1 MHHINKTLLAA
12 AVTLGLTGSPAMAVD
27 LQLRNV
33 DPPGVGFN
41 DPTPAAPVGG
51 NAGTT
56 VGQQRL
62 IAYRKALE
70 LWGKTLAGDVT
81 VVVRGSFAG
90 LTCTS
95 GGGTLAQAGALQI
108 WSDFPNASLAGHW
121 YGAALANNI
130 AGADLDGLPLTDPD
144 GDEIQAN
151 FNGNVGKPD
160 CIAGPG
166 WYYGLDSNPPTG
178 AIDFL
183 DTFMH
188 EVAHGLG
195 FQNFANEATGSL
207 IAGLPDV
214 YMANTLDLT
223 LGKIWNDP
231 TFYPTPANIVASSI
245 RNGQIVWSGPKVSAN
260 AGSVLGDFEGLG
272 ISGTVDIPELFFGTA
287 SFGPPATP
295 ANFSGEIVQGL
306 DGVIAGVAGARIDDG
321 CEPLTIDAT
330 GKIVLMYR
338 GVCGFTVKVKNAQN
352 AGAKAAIIANDGAS
366 STRLYEFG
374 PGGADSTI
382 TIPSIG
388 IGFADGNT
396 IVAGSPGA
404 VAAFYVDPTRL
415 AGTTD
420 GYVRLYAPRTVTLGS
435 SISHYDITASPNLL
449 MEPAITGSLRA
460 NENLDL
466 TPSLMADIGWKL
478 ETLKVGSCDTGVE
491 NALPNGALLNVQ
503 VEACAARARNSG
515 QFVSCVNSVTNAAKA
530 AGLLTGQQN
539 ARITSCTAQAR

>member
-1 MHHINKTLLAA
+1 MKHNKLMLGA
-12 AVTLGLTGSPAMAVD
+12 AVACALSVSSVHAVD
-27 LQLRNV
+27 LQLRNI

-56 VGQQRL
+56 VGEQRL

-81 VVVRGSFAG
+81 VVVRGSFAP
-90 LTCTS
+90 LTCNS
-95 GGGTLAQAGALQI
+95 GGGVLAQAGALQI
-108 WSDFPNASLAGHW
+108 WANFPNAPLAGHW

-130 AGADLDGLPLTDPD
+130 AGIDLDGRPLTDPA
-144 GDEIQAN
+144 GDEIVAN
-151 FNGNVGKPD
+151 FNGNVGQPN

-166 WYYGLDSNPPTG
+166 WYYGLDSSPPTG

-195 FQNFANEATGSL
+195 FQNYVSEATGVL
-207 IAGLPDV
+207 IGGLPDM

-223 LGKIWNDP
+223 LGKNWNDP
-231 TFYPTPANIVASSI
+231 TFFPTPANIVASAI
-245 RNGQIVWSGPKVSAN
+245 RNGQIVWSGPQVSAN
-260 AGSVLGDFEGLG
+260 AGAVLGDFTGLG
-272 ISGTVDIPELFFGTA
+272 VSGTVDIPELFFGTA
-287 SFGPPATP
+287 AFGPPATP
-295 ANFSGEIVQGL
+295 DNFSGDIVQGL
-306 DGVIAGVAGARIDDG
+306 DGVVAAVAGARVDDG

-338 GVCGFTVKVKNAQN
+338 GACAFTVKVKNAQN
-352 AGAKAAIIANDGAS
+352 AGAKAAIIANSG
-366 STRLYEFG
+366 TPGNLFEFG
-374 PGGADSTI
+374 LGGADPTI

-388 IGFADGNT
+388 IGFADGNA

-420 GYVRLYAPRTVTLGS
+420 GYVRLYAPRTVAVGS
-435 SISHYDITASPNLL
+435 SISHYDITATPNLL
-449 MEPAITGSLRA
+449 MEPSITGSLRA
-460 NENLDL
+460 NQNLDL
-466 TPSLMADIGWKL
+466 TPALMQDIGWQL
-478 ETLKVGSCDTGVE
+478 ETLKVGSCDTGVP
-491 NALPNGALLNVQ
+491 NALPNGELLHVG
-503 VEACAARARNSG
+503 VDSCAAGAKNKG
-515 QFVSCVNSVTNAAKA
+515 QFTACVNQLTNAAKE
-530 AGLLTGQQN
+530 AGLLTGRQH
-539 ARITSCTAQAR
+539 AAITTCTAK

>member
-12 AVTLGLTGSPAMAVD
+12 AVTLGLAGAPAMAVD

-51 NAGTT
+51 NAGTS
-56 VGQQRL
+56 VGEQRL

-81 VVVRGSFAG
+81 VIVRGSFAP
-90 LTCTS
+90 LTCTA
-95 GGGTLAQAGALQI
+95 GGGVLAQAGALQI
-108 WSDFPNASLAGHW
+108 FADFPNAPLAAHW

-130 AGADLDGLPLTDPD
+130 AGLDLDGLPLSDPN
-144 GDEIQAN
+144 GDEIVAN
-151 FNGNVGKPD
+151 FNGNVGQPD

-166 WYYGLDSNPPTG
+166 WYYGLDSNPGPG
-178 AIDFL
+178 QIDFL

-195 FQNFANEATGSL
+195 FQNYVSEATGVL
-207 IAGLPDV
+207 IGGLPDM

-223 LGKIWNDP
+223 LGKKWNDP
-231 TFYPTPANIVASSI
+231 TFYPTPANIVASAI
-245 RNGQIVWSGPKVSAN
+245 RNGQIVWSGPRVSAD
-260 AGSVLGDFEGLG
+260 AGSVLGDFNGLG
-272 ISGTVDIPELFFGTA
+272 ISGTVSIPELFFGTA

-295 ANFSGEIVQGL
+295 DNFSGEIVQGV
-306 DGVIAGVAGARIDDG
+306 DGVIAVPGARIDDG

-330 GKIVLMYR
+330 GKVVLMYR
-338 GVCGFTVKVKNAQN
+338 GLCGFTVKVKNAQN
-352 AGAKAAIIANDGAS
+352 AGAKAAIIANDGAN
-366 STRLYEFG
+366 STRLFEFG
-374 PGGADSTI
+374 LGGSDPTV

-404 VAAFYVDPTRL
+404 VAAFYIDPTRL

-420 GYVRLYAPRTVTLGS
+420 GYVRLYAPRTVAVGS
-435 SISHYDITASPNLL
+435 SISHYDITATPNLL
-449 MEPAITGSLRA
+449 MEPSITGSLRA

-478 ETLKVGSCDTGVE
+478 ATLKVGSCDTGVA

-503 VEACAARARNSG
+503 VEACAAGAKNSG
-515 QFVSCVNSVTNAAKA
+515 QFVSCVNGVTNAAKQ
-530 AGLLTGQQN
+530 AGLLTGQQHGK
-539 ARITSCTAQAR
+539 ISSCTARAR